1 MKTCAAETVRQVRLC
16 LQRRASAADARVHAR
31 QARYAAVLANPLFQ
45 ADPVAAVCNHVLA
58 QMPPPAARAPPSKK
72 PSGGKPPPHAA
83 AAAAPH
89 ARMAHA
95 GSRGKKK
102 PQRK

>member
-1 MKTCAAETVRQVRLC
+1 L
-16 LQRRASAADARVHAR
+16 LAR

-72 PSGGKPPPHAA
+72 TGVGGGKQPAHAA
-83 AAAAPH
+83 ASPH
-89 ARMAHA
+89 ARAAPA
-95 GSRGKKK
+95 GARGKKK